1 MKPLGAMQGWSV
13 YIHTGSSVQLYNRD
27 SFHPERWL
35 ERSRERSSP
44 VKRSSAG
51 STGIVKGGR
60 EASGADNETYMEQSP
75 SAGTACPEHSLPFG
89 LGPRMCLGRF
99 IVKAALI
106 HLVAELVS
114 RHEWRMADPAEQW
127 SIFPTVRPKQG
138 LHVRDFSRLQC

>member
-1 MKPLGAMQGWSV
+1 
-13 YIHTGSSVQLYNRD
+13 
-27 SFHPERWL
+27 
-35 ERSRERSSP
+35 
-44 VKRSSAG
+44 
-51 STGIVKGGR
+51 
-60 EASGADNETYMEQSP
+60 
-75 SAGTACPEHSLPFG
+75 
-89 LGPRMCLGRF
+89 MCLGRF